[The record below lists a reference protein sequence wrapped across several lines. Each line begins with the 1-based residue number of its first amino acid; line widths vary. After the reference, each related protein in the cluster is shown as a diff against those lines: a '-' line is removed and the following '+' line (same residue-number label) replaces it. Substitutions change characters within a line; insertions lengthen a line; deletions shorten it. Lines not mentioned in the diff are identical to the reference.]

1 MAWSA
6 PMTAVD
12 NTPFSAA
19 EYEQYIREN
28 LLVQA
33 PEQVTAANQIP
44 VVVGLHDI
52 ATVTPDAT
60 HRGNI
65 ANSGD
70 PVIVTSTSYVPLGV
84 SLTVETYSTV
94 QVNMKCLMRTSTGN
108 NTRRTSVGVSGASTV
123 APSDSFSMAMGG
135 PSSGNATILTT
146 ILRTMTGLTPGEN
159 TFTLYGKV
167 DTGSASFQYA
177 NVGIIPL

>member
-1 MAWSA
+1 MSWTA

-12 NTPFSAA
+12 NEPFSAA
-19 EYEQYIREN
+19 EYEQYIRQN

-44 VVVGLHDI
+44 VVVGPNEI

-65 ANSGD
+65 ANTGD
-70 PVIVTSTSYVPLGV
+70 PIIVTATSYVSLGV
-84 SLTVETYSTV
+84 SLTVEAYDTV
-94 QVNMKCLMRTSTGN
+94 QVNLKCLMRTSTGD
-108 NTRRTSVGVSGASTV
+108 NTRRMSVGVSGASTV
-123 APSDSFSMAMGG
+123 PPDDSFSLVVGG
-135 PSSGNATILTT
+135 PSSGNMSILTSS
-146 ILRTMTGLTPGEN
+146 LRTMSGLTPGEN